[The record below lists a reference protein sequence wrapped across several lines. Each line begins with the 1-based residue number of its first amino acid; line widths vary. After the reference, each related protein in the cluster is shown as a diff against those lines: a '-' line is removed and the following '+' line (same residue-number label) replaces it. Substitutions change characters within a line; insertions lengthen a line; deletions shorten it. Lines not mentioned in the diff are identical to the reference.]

1 MCPTRRA
8 IGQRV
13 NTSAV
18 TSAPAAGAA
27 RNAPKLSGPDM
38 KMSRTKI
45 GSSAVALPSNTAN
58 RSSRMAPSTTLC
70 WPMKTRPLNSR
81 LRSTGSRGATRRSM
95 TMPRMTIPA
104 ESHSTAQVA
113 KTSVG
118 LSAISKPP
126 SAGPAT
132 MAICAADVDP
142 AIARGSTLAGTM
154 FGSAVCRLGCSK
166 ARPVPTQNA
175 MARRRCGVSRPVA
188 RRERQHRDGERLEE
202 LRHRSDQAAV
212 VAVRRMAGGQ
222 EQPDAR
228 NELHE
233 PDQPE
238 LKWTARQFVH
248 LPADGDG
255 LDLKRDGGRDPH
267 IKKADVGAMAQQIDG
282 RAGVACHCGR

>member
-1 MCPTRRA
+1 MVTEAPTMNIAPMANGSVGDSASRIVPVPKIATARNMMWPTRRA

-13 NTSAV
+13 SASAV

-45 GSSAVALPSNTAN
+45 GSSAVALPSSTAN
-58 RSSRMAPSTTLC
+58 RSSKMAPSTTLC

-81 LRSTGSRGATRRSM
+81 LRSTGSRGAMRRSM

-142 AIARGSTLAGTM
+142 AIARA
-154 FGSAVCRLGCSK
+154 K
-166 ARPVPTQNA
+166 
-175 MARRRCGVSRPVA
+175 
-188 RRERQHRDGERLEE
+188 RLED
-202 LRHRSDQAAV
+202 LRHENNGTRVIAI
-212 VAVRRMAGGQ
+212 RRMAGGE

-228 NELHE
+228 DELNE
-233 PDQPE
+233 PDQAE
-238 LKWTARQFVH
+238 LKWAARQLVH
-248 LPADGDG
+248 QPADGDG
-255 LDLKRDGGRDPH
+255 LDLQPDGRRGPH
-267 IKKADVGAMAQQIDG
+267 IEEADIGA
-282 RAGVACHCGR
+282 VA